1 MIESSIFHNSHNLSY
16 RKPFGAVDI
25 GKYVSISIDVDIDA
39 EVYLNL
45 IKFDL
50 SKYRKLMIKEDDK
63 SNRFNIEINT
73 DNLCGVNN
81 YYFEIIYNNEIIYY
95 GNNEDEL
102 GGIGKQYVGN
112 PKTYQLTVYKERK
125 VPSWYKEG
133 IIYQIFV
140 DRFCNGN
147 DDGKIN
153 NPKRNSFIYGNWDDY
168 PMYIKDEHGNV
179 VRWDFYG
186 GNLRGIIKKLSYI
199 KSLGA
204 SIIYMNPI
212 FEAISCHKYD
222 TGDYEKIDEMFGTEE
237 DFKALCYEAKKL
249 DMKIILDGVFSH
261 TGSDSKYFNK
271 YGNYDT
277 LGAYQSK
284 ESRYYNWYRFNEYPD
299 KYECWWGFNN
309 QPNIDELNEDYI
321 NYIVKDNKSII
332 SKWMNLG
339 AYGWRL
345 DVADELPDEFIK
357 IIKDKMLNV
366 NNDSVLIGEV
376 WEDASNK
383 VSYSKRREYF
393 FGDELDSV
401 TNYPLRDV
409 IIKCLTGSISTKY
422 FAKRI
427 MSLYENYPIENFYSN
442 INLLGNHDTERIFTM
457 LEEDKE
463 LLKLAIAIQMTIPG
477 VPLIY
482 YGDEVGLTGGKDP
495 YNRKTYPWKSPN
507 TEILDIYKRLI
518 GIRNNEE
525 VLKKGDFKF
534 IDNTEGLIIYKRMY
548 MRDMIT
554 IIINPYNKKI
564 DYKLIGI
571 EKLAYDL
578 IDNKKY
584 ENNNNKHIN
593 IELNKREFKI
603 IKSMI

>member
-1 MIESSIFHNSHNLSY
+1 MIESSIFHNSHDLSY
-16 RKPFGAVDI
+16 RKPFGAVEI

-50 SKYRKLMIKEDDK
+50 SKDRKLMIKEDGK

-81 YYFEIIYNNEIIYY
+81 YYFEIIYNNESIYY
-95 GNNEDEL
+95 GNNEYEL
-102 GGIGKQYVGN
+102 GGIGKYYVDN
-112 PKTYQLTVYKERK
+112 PKTYQLTVYKKRE
-125 VPSWYKEG
+125 VPNWYKEG

-153 NPKRNSFIYGNWDDY
+153 SPKRNSFIYGKWDDD

-186 GNLRGIIKKLSYI
+186 GNLKGVIKKLPYI

-212 FEAISCHKYD
+212 FEAASCHKYD

-237 DFKALCYEAKKL
+237 DFKTLCHEAKKL

-309 QPNIDELNEDYI
+309 QPNIDELNEDFI
-321 NYIVKDNKSII
+321 NYIVKDKKSII

-357 IIKDKMLNV
+357 LIKEKMLNI
-366 NNDSVLIGEV
+366 NKDSVLIGEV
-376 WEDASNK
+376 WEDGSNK

-409 IIKCLTGSISTKY
+409 IIRCLTGSISTEY

-427 MSLYENYPIENFYSN
+427 MNLYENYPIENFYSN
-442 INLLGNHDTERIFTM
+442 INLLGNHDTERVFTM
-457 LEEDKE
+457 LGEDKE
-463 LLKLAIAIQMTIPG
+463 LLKLAIAMQMTIPG

-507 TEILDIYKRLI
+507 TEILGIYKRLI
-518 GIRNNEE
+518 DIRSNEE
-525 VLKKGDFKF
+525 VLKKGDLKF

-548 MRDMIT
+548 MSEMIT
-554 IIINPYNKKI
+554 IIINPYDKKI

-578 IDNKKY
+578 IDNNEY
-584 ENNNNKHIN
+584 ENNNNNYIN
-593 IELNKREFKI
+593 IGLDKRGFKI
-603 IKSMI
+603 LKSMI

>member
-1 MIESSIFHNSHNLSY
+1 MIESSIFHNSHDLSY

-63 SNRFNIEINT
+63 SNRFNIEIST

-153 NPKRNSFIYGNWDDY
+153 NPKRNSFIYGNWDDD

-222 TGDYEKIDEMFGTEE
+222 TGNYEKIDEMFGTEE

-507 TEILDIYKRLI
+507 KEILDIYKRLI

-548 MRDMIT
+548 MREMIT

-578 IDNKKY
+578 IDNNKY
-584 ENNNNKHIN
+584 ENNNNKYIN

>member
-1 MIESSIFHNSHNLSY
+1 MIESSIFHNSHDLSY

-153 NPKRNSFIYGNWDDY
+153 NPKRNSFIYGNWDDD

-339 AYGWRL
+339 TYGWRL

-463 LLKLAIAIQMTIPG
+463 LLKLAITIQMTIPG

-495 YNRKTYPWKSPN
+495 YNRKTYPWESPN

-548 MRDMIT
+548 MREMIT

-578 IDNKKY
+578 IDNNKC
-584 ENNNNKHIN
+584 EHNNNKYIN

-603 IKSMI
+603 IKSII

>member
-1 MIESSIFHNSHNLSY
+1 MIESSIFHNSHDLSY

-153 NPKRNSFIYGNWDDY
+153 NPKRNSFIYGNWDDD

-237 DFKALCYEAKKL
+237 DFTALCYEAKKL

-442 INLLGNHDTERIFTM
+442 INLLGNHDTERILTM

-495 YNRKTYPWKSPN
+495 YNRKTYPWESPN

-548 MRDMIT
+548 MREVIT

-578 IDNKKY
+578 IDNNKY
-584 ENNNNKHIN
+584 ENNNNKYIN

>member
-1 MIESSIFHNSHNLSY
+1 MIESSIFHNSHDLSY

-153 NPKRNSFIYGNWDDY
+153 NPKRNSFIYGNWDDD

>member
-1 MIESSIFHNSHNLSY
+1 MIESSIFHNSHDLSY

-153 NPKRNSFIYGNWDDY
+153 NPKRNSFIYGNWDDD

-495 YNRKTYPWKSPN
+495 YNRKTYPWESPN

-548 MRDMIT
+548 MREMIT

-578 IDNKKY
+578 IDNNKC
-584 ENNNNKHIN
+584 EHNNNKYIN

>member
-1 MIESSIFHNSHNLSY
+1 MIESSIFHNSHDLSY

-50 SKYRKLMIKEDDK
+50 SKDRKLMIKEDGK

-81 YYFEIIYNNEIIYY
+81 YYFEIIYNNESIYY
-95 GNNEDEL
+95 GNNEDES

-112 PKTYQLTVYKERK
+112 PKTYQLTVYKRRE
-125 VPSWYKEG
+125 VPNWYKEG

-153 NPKRNSFIYGNWDDY
+153 NPKRNSFIYSKWDDD

-186 GNLRGIIKKLSYI
+186 GNLKGVIKKLPYI

-212 FEAISCHKYD
+212 FEAASCHKYD

-237 DFKALCYEAKKL
+237 DFKILCYEAKKL

-284 ESRYYNWYRFNEYPD
+284 KSRYYNWYRFNEYRD

-309 QPNIDELNEDYI
+309 QPNIDELNEDFI
-321 NYIVKDNKSII
+321 NYIVKDKKSII

-357 IIKDKMLNV
+357 LIKEKMLNI
-366 NNDSVLIGEV
+366 NKDSVLIGEV

-409 IIKCLTGSISTKY
+409 IIRCLTGSISTEY
-422 FAKRI
+422 FTKRI
-427 MSLYENYPIENFYSN
+427 MNLYENYPIENFYSN
-442 INLLGNHDTERIFTM
+442 INLLGNHDTERVFTM
-457 LEEDKE
+457 LGEDKE
-463 LLKLAIAIQMTIPG
+463 LLKLAIAMQMTIPG

-507 TEILDIYKRLI
+507 TEILGIYKRLI
-518 GIRNNEE
+518 DIRSNEE
-525 VLKKGDFKF
+525 VLKKGDLKF

-548 MRDMIT
+548 MSEMIT
-554 IIINPYNKKI
+554 IIINPYDKKI

-578 IDNKKY
+578 IDNNEY
-584 ENNNNKHIN
+584 ENNNNNYIN
-593 IELNKREFKI
+593 IGLDKRGFKI
-603 IKSMI
+603 LKSMI

>member
-1 MIESSIFHNSHNLSY
+1 MIESSIFHNSHDLSY

-25 GKYVSISIDVDIDA
+25 GTYVSISIDVDIDA
-39 EVYLNL
+39 KVYLNL

-50 SKYRKLMIKEDDK
+50 SKDRRLMIKEDGK
-63 SNRFNIEINT
+63 SNRFNIEVNT

-81 YYFEIIYNNEIIYY
+81 YYFEIIYNNENIYY

-112 PKTYQLTVYKERK
+112 PKTYQLTVYKKRE
-125 VPSWYKEG
+125 VPDWYKEG

-140 DRFCNGN
+140 DRFYNGN

-153 NPKRNSFIYGNWDDY
+153 NPKRNSFIYGNWDDD

-186 GNLRGIIKKLSYI
+186 GNLRGVIKKLSYI
-199 KSLGA
+199 KSLGV

-237 DFKALCYEAKKL
+237 DFKTLCHEAKKL
-249 DMKIILDGVFSH
+249 DIKIILDGVFSH

-321 NYIVKDNKSII
+321 NYIVKDKKSII

-357 IIKDKMLNV
+357 IIKEKMLNI

-409 IIKCLTGSISTKY
+409 IIRCLTGSISTEY

-427 MSLYENYPIENFYSN
+427 MNLYENYPIENFYSN

-457 LEEDKE
+457 LGEDKE
-463 LLKLAIAIQMTIPG
+463 LLKLAIAMQMTIPG

-482 YGDEVGLTGGKDP
+482 YGDEVGLIGGKDP

-518 GIRNNEE
+518 DIRNNEE

-548 MRDMIT
+548 MSEMIT
-554 IIINPYNKKI
+554 IIINPYDKKI

-578 IDNKKY
+578 IDNNEY
-584 ENNNNKHIN
+584 ENNNNNYIN
-593 IELNKREFKI
+593 IGLNKRGFKI
-603 IKSMI
+603 LKSMI

>member
-1 MIESSIFHNSHNLSY
+1 MIESSIFHNSHDLSY

-153 NPKRNSFIYGNWDDY
+153 NPKRNSFIYGNWDDD

-186 GNLRGIIKKLSYI
+186 GNLSGIIKKLSYI

-495 YNRKTYPWKSPN
+495 YNRKTYPWESPN

-548 MRDMIT
+548 MREMIT

-578 IDNKKY
+578 IDNNKC
-584 ENNNNKHIN
+584 EHNNNKYIN

-603 IKSMI
+603 IKSII

>member
-1 MIESSIFHNSHNLSY
+1 MIESSIFHNSHDLSY

-153 NPKRNSFIYGNWDDY
+153 NPKRNSFIYGNWDDD

-332 SKWMNLG
+332 SKWMKLG

-495 YNRKTYPWKSPN
+495 YNRKTYPWESPN

-548 MRDMIT
+548 MREMIT

-578 IDNKKY
+578 IDNNKC
-584 ENNNNKHIN
+584 EHNNNKYIN

-603 IKSMI
+603 IKSII